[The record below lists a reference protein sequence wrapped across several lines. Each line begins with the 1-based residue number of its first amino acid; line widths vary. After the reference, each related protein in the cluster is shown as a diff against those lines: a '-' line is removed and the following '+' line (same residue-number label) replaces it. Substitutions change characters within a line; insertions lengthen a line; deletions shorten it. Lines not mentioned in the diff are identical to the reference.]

1 MQRLGICGTERDQSI
16 LGQPSS
22 HFHFSQIRDGSLD
35 ITLTQFVVHDLI
47 DVSFAV
53 FLSHRLAWYRKHV
66 AMLRGN
72 NRYAN
77 IYVRQ
82 KLEIVVIDNAGRLS
96 DVASAMKLYDR
107 RSNCDRALPCPFG
120 HGIP

>member
-1 MQRLGICGTERDQSI
+1 MQRLGICRTERDQSI

-22 HFHFSQIRDGSLD
+22 HFHFSQIGNRSLYVF
-35 ITLTQFVVHDLI
+35 LSQFVVHDLI

-53 FLSHRLAWYRKHV
+53 FLPNRLAWHRKHI
-66 AMLRGN
+66 AMLGGN

-96 DVASAMKLYDR
+96 DVASAMKL
-107 RSNCDRALPCPFG
+107 
-120 HGIP
+120 